1 MERTLFQAK
10 LPYFTTSYLLSIYA
24 GYKSPRDKINQ
35 LVKSGDLVHIKQ
47 GLYIL
52 GEAYGR
58 EYSREVLSGM
68 LYGPSAISLEYA
80 LSYYSLIP
88 ERVEEVTCICFK
100 RDKKYHT
107 PIGRFSYKY
116 LPVEKYTCGIYYK
129 RTDLGNF
136 LIASPEKALCD
147 IVYFSS
153 IKEDREVP
161 EYLLHELRIDK
172 EQLKKLDIALLA
184 YVSQVYKR
192 KICEYLLHTIISFQ
206 MEKE

>member
-1 MERTLFQAK
+1 MERTLFQEK
-10 LPYFTTSYLLSIYA
+10 FPYLTTPYLLSMYA
-24 GYKSPRDKINQ
+24 GYKSPRDKIKQ
-35 LVKSGDLVHIKQ
+35 LVESGDLVHIKQ

-68 LYGPSAISLEYA
+68 IYGPSAISLEYA
-80 LSYYSLIP
+80 LSFHGLIP

-116 LPVEKYTCGIYYK
+116 LPAEKYTCGINFE
-129 RTDLGNF
+129 RTELGNF
-136 LIASPEKALCD
+136 FIASPEKALCD
-147 IVYFSS
+147 TVYFSS
-153 IKEDREVP
+153 IKQYWEVP
-161 EYLLHELRIDK
+161 GYLLDELRIDT

-184 YVSQVYKR
+184 YVSGVYKR
-192 KICEYLLHTIISFQ
+192 KSCQYLLQAITRLKQ
-206 MEKE
+206 EKE